1 MFDDDKIET
10 IKESVIP
17 QYFGDGI
24 SGSAYVLYYQAVDL
38 DLASLGLKPPTPP
51 VVSDVVVSGIPEV
64 NGGVMP
70 DFPEPALPPGLGYPH
85 VPTLAPTVTPAQSLP
100 PILNAPLSPSLIS
113 PPLIPSEA
121 LPLPTRKSL
130 PTIRIPDTSDSTT
143 ASPTPPVR
151 THGGLSS
158 LRTSPS
164 SSKIRPSAADGI
176 VTPPSPGVEAPPV
189 PPVPSLFING
199 KELAAEKEE
208 EEEKGVDKEE
218 EAQRED
224 EKEEGRSSKKFDRKP
239 SLWFKRWSV
248 KSPKDERERDR
259 DKDKGTPPVPAIA
272 ATASQAAISSSTVAL
287 SSVPSQ
293 SDGGSSVRNQFLM
306 ATQQC
311 TPWPR
316 QAPFHDVQH
325 RQCNARRV

>member
-1 MFDDDKIET
+1 MAHVRRRQDRDNQGERDSAILRR
-10 IKESVIP
+10 
-17 QYFGDGI
+17 YFGDGI

-100 PILNAPLSPSLIS
+100 PILNTPLSPSLSS

-176 VTPPSPGVEAPPV
+176 VTPPSPGWKHRLCLPSPPCSSIARNSRLRRRKRKRKV
-189 PPVPSLFING
+189 WTRKKRRNGRMRRRKADHRRSL
-199 KELAAEKEE
+199 
-208 EEEKGVDKEE
+208 
-218 EAQRED
+218 
-224 EKEEGRSSKKFDRKP
+224 
-239 SLWFKRWSV
+239 
-248 KSPKDERERDR
+248 
-259 DKDKGTPPVPAIA
+259 
-272 ATASQAAISSSTVAL
+272 TASRVC
-287 SSVPSQ
+287 
-293 SDGGSSVRNQFLM
+293 GSSGGASSHPKTSGKGIGIKTRVRLPFL
-306 ATQQC
+306 Q
-311 TPWPR
+311 
-316 QAPFHDVQH
+316 
-325 RQCNARRV
+325 